1 MGENQTETTA
11 DVKQDE
17 TQIKPGINISQLK
30 LQMSV
35 KEQSLDLTRKLK
47 LPSKIWKAVKVHW
60 LHL

>member
-1 MGENQTETTA
+1 MKIRQ
-11 DVKQDE
+11 KQQQQVTNKDE
-17 TQIKPGINISQLK
+17 TQIKQVINISQLK

-47 LPSKIWKAVKVHW
+47 LPSKIWKAAKVHW